1 MIDQIIAIITEILA
15 MALATALICLIRS
28 GIARFISKCTSEKT
42 QLALQEFQ
50 TVLEDGVGF
59 IEQTFVRLAK
69 EGGTWNT
76 TTQREALEDCIKYIQ
91 SNLTQKTLDIL
102 TEDKEDI
109 EDWIEA
115 KIEAYIQYDK
125 RR

>member
-1 MIDQIIAIITEILA
+1 MIDQITSIITEILA

-28 GIARFISKCTSEKT
+28 GIAWFSAKCTSEKT

-69 EGGTWNT
+69 EGGTWST

>member
-1 MIDQIIAIITEILA
+1 M
-15 MALATALICLIRS
+15 
-28 GIARFISKCTSEKT
+28 
-42 QLALQEFQ
+42 
-50 TVLEDGVGF
+50 LEDGVGF